1 MSTGIE
7 SWNVN
12 LLEIGPMYP
21 FAGTEMLWAI
31 IGIGSW
37 IVWHLV
43 QGRMEKKVLDEEN
56 QAFADK
62 EKLKQAMQVSNA
74 ETLEEAMKLHAN
86 GFEKG

>member
-21 FAGTEMLWAI
+21 FPGTEILWAI

-37 IVWHLV
+37 VVWHLI

-74 ETLEEAMKLHAN
+74 ETLEEAMKLHVD